1 MAEVL
6 AKHDKRFRCD
16 LWEYWQRV
24 GYEKV
29 NKYIK
34 PRKEIKKSKEK
45 LEEANIRRAFL
56 DYHKHFPSKGRLMQF
71 PHDVKYAPEEVQP
84 SFSSLWEHS
93 VEEKGLRIKKSI
105 AGVDRNT
112 NTLFRHPMLH
122 DLGHTPFL
130 HGLEPKTSL
139 LQHLSP
145 QYMLVDRC
153 TKFVFA
159 PITALTFV
167 LSPIFYFYANI
178 GMAVGF
184 AGIGITSLL
193 LTIVFSVTKSALK
206 E

>member
-6 AKHDKRFRCD
+6 AKHDKRFRWD
-16 LWEYWQRV
+16 LGEYWQRER
-24 GYEKV
+24 YEKV

-34 PRKEIKKSKEK
+34 PRKGIKKSKEK
-45 LEEANIRRAFL
+45 LEEANVRSAFL
-56 DYHKHFPSKGRLMQF
+56 EYYKHFQSKGRLMQF
-71 PHDVKYAPEEVQP
+71 PHDVKYAPEEVQA
-84 SFSSLWEHS
+84 SFISLWEHS
-93 VEEKGLRIKKSI
+93 VEEKGLRIKMSI
-105 AGVDRNT
+105 AGVDRNI
-112 NTLFRHPMLH
+112 NILFRHPMLH

-130 HGLEPKTSL
+130 QGLEPKTSL

-159 PITALTFV
+159 PITALTFM
-167 LSPIFYFYANI
+167 LSLIFYFYANI

>member
-6 AKHDKRFRCD
+6 AKHDKRFRFD
-16 LWEYWQRV
+16 LGEYWQRER
-24 GYEKV
+24 YEKV

-45 LEEANIRRAFL
+45 LEEANIRSAFL
-56 DYHKHFPSKGRLMQF
+56 DYYKHFPSKRRLMQF
-71 PHDVKYAPEEVQP
+71 PHDVKYAPEEVQA
-84 SFSSLWEHS
+84 SFISLWEHS
-93 VEEKGLRIKKSI
+93 VEEKGLRIKMSI
-105 AGVDRNT
+105 AGVDRNI

-122 DLGHTPFL
+122 DLGHTPFQ

>member
-6 AKHDKRFRCD
+6 AKRDKLFRWD
-16 LWEYWQRV
+16 LSEYWQREMH
-24 GYEKV
+24 EKV
-29 NKYIK
+29 KDKYIK

-45 LEEANIRRAFL
+45 LEEANIRSASPK
-56 DYHKHFPSKGRLMQF
+56 YYKHFPSKRRPMQ
-71 PHDVKYAPEEVQP
+71 EVQAI
-84 SFSSLWEHS
+84 FISLWAHS
-93 VEEKGLRIKKSI
+93 VEEKGLRKKMSI
-105 AGVDRNT
+105 AGVDRNI
-112 NTLFRHPMLH
+112 NTLFRYPMLH